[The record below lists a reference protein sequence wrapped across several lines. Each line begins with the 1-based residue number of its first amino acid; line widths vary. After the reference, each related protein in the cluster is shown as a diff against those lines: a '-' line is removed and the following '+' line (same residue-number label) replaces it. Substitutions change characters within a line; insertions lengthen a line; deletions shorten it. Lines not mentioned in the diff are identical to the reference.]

1 MPNYYFREVTTP
13 LKLVGI
19 KLFKDDTG
27 SLWVKFGSGRRKQLK
42 RG

>member
-1 MPNYYFREVTTP
+1 MPNYYFREVATP

-19 KLFKDDTG
+19 KLFKDDAG
-27 SLWVKFGSGRRKQLK
+27 SLWVKIGSGRRKQLK